1 MDGSITEHEQAEE
14 SLRESRDKL
23 RKQNEFL
30 NNVLESLTYPFYV
43 IDAEDYTIRM
53 ANSAAWHGQLPE
65 KATCYMLTHKRD
77 GPCEGTEHV
86 CPLEQI
92 KKTGKPTTVEHIHY
106 DGDGNLRNVE
116 VHGYPIFD
124 SEGNLIQIIEY
135 CLDITERKRAEKELE
150 QFNRQLEASSERANH
165 LAQEATLADLAKSQF
180 LANMSHEIRT
190 PMNAIIGFSQILEE
204 EELTDE
210 QKHHVRIIRDSAA
223 HLLKLLNDILD
234 FSKIEADKLDIEI
247 TDCSLQKLFAVVES
261 LMRPLAIEKGLA
273 FEILQCSELPA
284 QIRTDPVRLRQ
295 CLVNLVNNAIKFTE
309 EGHVYVNVS
318 LQEIDN
324 EPYICFA
331 VEDTGI
337 GVPADK
343 QELIFDEFMQ
353 IDGSSSRRYDNG
365 TGLGLAITKK
375 LAHLLGGEA
384 TLTSEAGKGSVFSL
398 TIPAGVDV
406 ESQPPFNKYDR
417 VDQLERR
424 PDTPEEAKFFGHV
437 LVAEDSQ
444 TNQML
449 IRILLERLGLQVTI
463 AEDGKE
469 AIDKAL
475 DQQFHLI
482 FMDMQMP
489 NMNGYKAAK
498 VLRRKGLKTAIVAL
512 TAYAMEGDDK
522 KCLAAGCTDYIAKP
536 IDRKTL
542 LEVIRKYLPVKRKT
556 SAEKVDS
563 VSSEVA
569 RLSELCS
576 NETAAEVRSTGPP
589 ETRNPEEI
597 IDWAQVMSRVEE
609 EDQVKEIMPVFVTD
623 NRERLKMLTEAV
635 EQADLNEVK
644 LHAHAIKGSAANV
657 GAIQLSDAA
666 LSLEDMAS
674 QENLSM
680 TGELLGNI
688 KAEFERFES
697 FVSNP
702 DWIEMAKRQ
711 QGIER
716 TEQLEIK

>member
-1 MDGSITEHEQAEE
+1 MDGRITGCRWADNWRTQMFKKEDTENKDDGFFGRHSVCGGDTNSEKYRIVATGALLAGACFLVYYAH
-14 SLRESRDKL
+14 SSFGMSAVVAHMFYAPIILACFWWKRKGLTVAVFSCVFLIFVHTFYGASVGAVADYLRGFMLIFVACVVAALSERADK
-23 RKQNEFL
+23 
-30 NNVLESLTYPFYV
+30 T
-43 IDAEDYTIRM
+43 
-53 ANSAAWHGQLPE
+53 E
-65 KATCYMLTHKRD
+65 KALKESELKFRTIFENTGGAVFIAD
-77 GPCEGTEHV
+77 V
-86 CPLEQI
+86 
-92 KKTGKPTTVEHIHY
+92 KTGAILECNQSAERLLGRPRTEIIGMHQSKLHPRGKAQEYKGKFADHVRKGHVVDYEGEAQHKDGRRIPVYIAGQTVKL
-106 DGDGNLRNVE
+106 GGKE
-116 VHGYPIFD
+116 VIVGLFM
-124 SEGNLIQIIEY
+124 
-135 CLDITERKRAEKELE
+135 DITERKRAEEELE
-150 QFNRQLEASSERANH
+150 QFNRQLEASIERANH
-165 LAQEATLADLAKSQF
+165 LAQEATMADLAKSQF

-210 QKHHVRIIRDSAA
+210 QKHHVNIIRDSAA

-234 FSKIEADKLDIEI
+234 FSKIEADELDIEI
-247 TDCSLQKLFAVVES
+247 VECALQKLFAVVES

-343 QELIFDEFMQ
+343 QELIFDEFIQ
-353 IDGSSSRRYDNG
+353 IDESTTRRYNNG

-384 TLTSEAGKGSVFSL
+384 TLTSEAGKGSIFSL

-406 ESQPPFNKYDR
+406 ELQPPFNKYDR

-424 PDTPEEAKFFGHV
+424 PDTPEEAKFSGHV

-469 AIDKAL
+469 AVDKAL

-542 LEVIRKYLPVKRKT
+542 LQVIRKYLPGKSKALKDEIDT
-556 SAEKVDS
+556 AN
-563 VSSEVA
+563 SEVA
-569 RLSELCS
+569 ELGRCG
-576 NETAAEVRSTGPP
+576 VSTGA
-589 ETRNPEEI
+589 EGN
-597 IDWAQVMSRVEE
+597 DFS
-609 EDQVKEIMPVFVTD
+609 
-623 NRERLKMLTEAV
+623 
-635 EQADLNEVK
+635 
-644 LHAHAIKGSAANV
+644 GSD
-657 GAIQLSDAA
+657 G
-666 LSLEDMAS
+666 
-674 QENLSM
+674 
-680 TGELLGNI
+680 
-688 KAEFERFES
+688 
-697 FVSNP
+697 
-702 DWIEMAKRQ
+702 
-711 QGIER
+711 
-716 TEQLEIK
+716 